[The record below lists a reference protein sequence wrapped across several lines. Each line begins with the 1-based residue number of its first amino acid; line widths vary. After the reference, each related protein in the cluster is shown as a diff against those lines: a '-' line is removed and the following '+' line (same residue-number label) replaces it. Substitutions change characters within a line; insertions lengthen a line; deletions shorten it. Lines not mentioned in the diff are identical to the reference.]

1 MTSITLGRMLLRM
14 AHFRRCCALR
24 SSPPSRPLG
33 LMALAIVAIFPEPSL
48 PAAPQLGPRVEI
60 QVARVTE
67 PPQLEDFLDMKPRPE
82 WEGRLTRVGDFIQ
95 YLPNDGAPATQP
107 SEAYFGYDDDHFYAV
122 IVCFDSEPEKIRA
135 RLARREKIN
144 EDDFVVLVLD
154 TFHDQRRG
162 YQFWSNPLGIQADN
176 IWTEGRGL
184 DFSFDT
190 VWHSRA
196 KITDRGYVVWMAI
209 PFKSLRFKPAA
220 EQTWGIAVWRIIPR
234 LSEESTW
241 PRISSRIEGELNQS
255 ATIHGLRDISPGRNI
270 QLVPYAFMRSFR
282 ALDTLDPEG
291 PRFVSDN
298 FDPQAGLDAKLI
310 LKDSFVLDVA
320 VNPDFSQVE
329 SDEPQITLNRRFE
342 VFFPEKRPFFIENA
356 GFFQTPI
363 NLFFTRRIADPQWG
377 VRLTGKRGPYAV
389 GVLLADDEA
398 PGKVVPSSD
407 PLFGKRAHV
416 GVVRV
421 ERDIFKQSAVG
432 FIFTNRELAG
442 GFNRV
447 GGLDTR
453 LKLSDNWVA
462 TLQGVTSSTQR
473 LDGSRL
479 AGPAYKGR
487 IRRTGRHFFYSLDY
501 DDRSPGFFTETGFLA
516 EGQLSSPLF
525 RSRTITAPSL
535 RTDMRNIRQYA
546 SYLFRPES
554 KSVISWG
561 PALLLQRAWD
571 YDGTPLHKFHDASFR
586 LELPGFTYLE
596 AFQTADRE
604 RLRPQDFSL
613 LPENRSFSHRRNGLY
628 VGSQALSGMNFSAE
642 FSRGTGINFVP
653 ADGRTPFLTR
663 LDRASLGLVLRPWTP
678 LRIENSY
685 LLERLRDRSSGA
697 SVFNNHIVRSNW
709 NWQFNR
715 EFSLRVILRYDAV
728 HSNRQLT
735 SLETTRNFNADFL
748 FTYLV
753 NPWTAL
759 YVGYNGNL
767 QNIELLTTP
776 GGRELTRTSGFL
788 NDARQFFVKF
798 SYLVRF

>member
-1 MTSITLGRMLLRM
+1 
-14 AHFRRCCALR
+14 
-24 SSPPSRPLG
+24 
-33 LMALAIVAIFPEPSL
+33 
-48 PAAPQLGPRVEI
+48 VEI
-60 QVARVTE
+60 RVARVSE
-67 PPQLEDFLDMKPRPE
+67 PPRLEDFLEMKPRPE
-82 WEGRLTRVGDFIQ
+82 WEGRLTRVGNFIQ

-107 SEAYFGYDDDHFYAV
+107 TEAYFGYDNNHFYAV
-122 IVCFDSEPEKIRA
+122 VVCFDSEPDKIRA

-144 EDDFVVLVLD
+144 EDDFVALVLD
-154 TFHDQRRG
+154 TFHDERRG
-162 YQFWSNPLGIQADN
+162 YQFWSNPLGIQSDN

-196 KITDRGYVVWMAI
+196 KITEQGYVVWMAI
-209 PFKSLRFKPAA
+209 PFKSLRFKRAA
-220 EQTWGIAVWRIIPR
+220 EQKWGIAVWRIIPR

-255 ATIHGLRDISPGRNI
+255 ATMYGLRDISPGRNI
-270 QLVPYAFMRSFR
+270 QLVPYAFARSFR
-282 ALDTLDPEG
+282 ALDTRDAGG
-291 PRFVSDN
+291 PRFVTDN

-398 PGKVVPSSD
+398 PGKTVPAGD
-407 PLFGKRAHV
+407 PLFGQRARV
-416 GVVRV
+416 GVARV

-432 FIFTNRELAG
+432 FIYADRELAG

-447 GGLDTR
+447 GGVDTR
-453 LKLSDNWVA
+453 LKLSDNWVT
-462 TLQGVTSSTQR
+462 TLQAVTSSTRRQ
-473 LDGSRL
+473 DGSRFG
-479 AGPAYKGR
+479 GPAYKGR
-487 IRRTGRHFFYSLDY
+487 IRRTGRHFFYGLDY

-516 EGQLSSPLF
+516 ESQVGSPLL
-525 RSRTITAPSL
+525 RSRVITLPSL
-535 RTDMRNIRQYA
+535 RTDMRSVRQYA

-561 PALLLQRAWD
+561 PALLLQRTWD
-571 YDGTPLHKFHDASFR
+571 YDGTPLHKFHDASLR
-586 LELPGFTYLE
+586 LELPGFTYFE
-596 AFQTADRE
+596 AFQAADRE
-604 RLRPQDFSL
+604 RLRPEDFFL
-613 LPENRSFSHRRNGLY
+613 LPQSRSFSHSRNGLY
-628 VGSQALSGMNFSAE
+628 VSSQALSGMNFFAQ

-653 ADGRTPFLTR
+653 AQGQAPFLTR
-663 LDRASLGLVLRPWTP
+663 LDRGSLGLILRPWTP
-678 LRIENSY
+678 LRVENSY

-697 SVFNNHIVRSNW
+697 SVFNNHIIRSNW

-728 HSNRQLT
+728 LANPQFT

-748 FTYLV
+748 FTYLM

-776 GGRELTRTSGFL
+776 EGRELARTSGFL
-788 NDARQFFVKF
+788 TDARQFFVKF